1 MTEYKLDAKGKR
13 LGRFATEIAVLLMGK
28 NLPDF
33 SRNAVSKV
41 KVVVENAS
49 LLDID
54 PKKLESKVYQSY
66 SGYPG
71 GRKEVKMSKL
81 IEDKGVSAAI
91 MNAVYGML
99 PKNKLRSEMIKNL
112 EIKD

>member
-1 MTEYKLDAKGKR
+1 MTEYKIDAKDQK
-13 LGRFATEIAVLLMGK
+13 LGRMATDIAVLLMGK

-33 SRNAVSKV
+33 SRNAVPEV
-41 KVVVENAS
+41 KVIVENAS

-54 PKKLESKVYQSY
+54 PRKLESKVYQSY

-81 IEDKGVSAAI
+81 IADKGVSAVI